1 MHENQRN
8 KMKQLL
14 VILLFPI
21 FAFTQTKPD
30 TCFTQQEIVDI
41 SYTLDSLFALDS
53 INTALINK
61 YVTLSKQQDELIKL
75 DSLQIRYKDQQIVL
89 LQENVELYIR
99 RERYLKP
106 KWYEAKGLWFGM
118 GIFTT
123 LGSGILINQILK

>member
-1 MHENQRN
+1 MDENQRN

-21 FAFTQTKPD
+21 FAFTQTKSD

-75 DSLQIRYKDQQIVL
+75 DSLQIRYKDQQIAL

-106 KWYEAKGLWFGM
+106 KWYEAKGLWFGF

-123 LGSGILINQILK
+123 LGSGILINQIVK

>member
-1 MHENQRN
+1 MEENQRN

-75 DSLQIRYKDQQIVL
+75 DSLQIRYKDQQIAL

>member
-1 MHENQRN
+1 
-8 KMKQLL
+8 MKQLL

>member
-1 MHENQRN
+1 
-8 KMKQLL
+8 MKQLL

-21 FAFTQTKPD
+21 FAFTQTKSD

-61 YVTLSKQQDELIKL
+61 YVTISKQQYELIKL

>member
-1 MHENQRN
+1 MDENQRN

-21 FAFTQTKPD
+21 FAFTQTKSD

-61 YVTLSKQQDELIKL
+61 FVTLSKQQTELIKL

>member
-1 MHENQRN
+1 VEKNQRN
-8 KMKQLL
+8 KMKRLL
-14 VILLFPI
+14 VILLFPV

-30 TCFTQQEIVDI
+30 TCFTQQEIVNI

-53 INTALINK
+53 INTALIDK

-75 DSLQIRYKDQQIVL
+75 DSLQIRYKDQQIAL

-106 KWYEAKGLWFGM
+106 KWYEAKGLWFGL

-123 LGSGILINQILK
+123 LGSGILINQIVK

>member
-1 MHENQRN
+1 
-8 KMKQLL
+8 MKRLL
-14 VILLFPI
+14 IILLFPL

-30 TCFTQQEIVDI
+30 TCFTQQEIIDI
-41 SYTLDSLFALDS
+41 SYTLDSLYELDS
-53 INTALINK
+53 INMAIINK
-61 YVTLSKQQDELIKL
+61 YKTLSLQQAELIRL
-75 DSLQIRYKDQQIVL
+75 DSLQIHYKDQQIAL

-123 LGSGILINQILK
+123 LGSGILINQLLK

>member
-1 MHENQRN
+1 VEENQRN

-53 INTALINK
+53 INTALIDK
-61 YVTLSKQQDELIKL
+61 YVTLSKQQTELIKL
-75 DSLQIRYKDQQIVL
+75 DSLQIRYKDQQIAL

>member
-1 MHENQRN
+1 
-8 KMKQLL
+8 MKRLL

-41 SYTLDSLFALDS
+41 SYTLDSLFVLDS
-53 INTALINK
+53 INTALIDK

-75 DSLQIRYKDQQIVL
+75 DSLQIRYKDQQIAL

>member
-1 MHENQRN
+1 VDENQRN

-21 FAFTQTKPD
+21 FAFTQTKSD

>member
-1 MHENQRN
+1 VDENQRN

-61 YVTLSKQQDELIKL
+61 YVILSKQQDELIKL

>member
-1 MHENQRN
+1 M
-8 KMKQLL
+8 
-14 VILLFPI
+14 LFR
-21 FAFTQTKPD
+21 
-30 TCFTQQEIVDI
+30 
-41 SYTLDSLFALDS
+41 S
-53 INTALINK
+53 
-61 YVTLSKQQDELIKL
+61 YVTLSKHYENLIKL
-75 DSLQIRYKDQQIVL
+75 DSLQLQYKNQQIAL

>member
-1 MHENQRN
+1 MEENQRN

-53 INTALINK
+53 INTALIDK
-61 YVTLSKQQDELIKL
+61 YVTLSKQQTELIKL
-75 DSLQIRYKDQQIVL
+75 DSLQIRYKDQQIAL

>member
-1 MHENQRN
+1 
-8 KMKQLL
+8 MKRLL

-53 INTALINK
+53 INTALIDK
-61 YVTLSKQQDELIKL
+61 YVTLSKQQGELIKL
-75 DSLQIRYKDQQIVL
+75 DSLQIRYKDQQIAL

-123 LGSGILINQILK
+123 LGSGILINQLLK

>member
-1 MHENQRN
+1 
-8 KMKQLL
+8 MKRLL
-14 VILLFPI
+14 IILLFPV

-53 INTALINK
+53 INNALINK

-75 DSLQIRYKDQQIVL
+75 DSLQIRYKDQQIAL

-106 KWYEAKGLWFGM
+106 KWYEAKGLWFGL

-123 LGSGILINQILK
+123 LGSGILINQIVK

>member
-1 MHENQRN
+1 VDENQRN

>member
-1 MHENQRN
+1 
-8 KMKQLL
+8 MKQLL

-21 FAFTQTKPD
+21 FAFTQTKSD